1 MARFTLSQ
9 ILLTLLLLYPNN
21 SLSDSSLSFYIDK
34 ALSNNLKLNAER
46 KAHKATEQEI
56 NISRGEFLPNLTI
69 SGTQTSSETFN
80 RTDSSGTS
88 LDDTNLNTEKK
99 SINVEQKI
107 FQGFQGYNLLKKS
120 KLEVEKS
127 FLELKLVEQN
137 TILET
142 SKVYFDLILKSQNK
156 EFNEN
161 NVSLFER
168 QVESDRARLQKG
180 EITLTDLAQSESSLA
195 GANAQMIIAETDLQN
210 TRVDFE
216 KIIGVSPPNNLE
228 TNYQL
233 NIKLPISLS
242 ESLDLAKSNNQ
253 RLLIAA
259 IDYQIANREL
269 NIEKSKLSPSAT
281 LNYSKSETNQLSS
294 TVDETDEEKLE
305 AKISW
310 PIIKGGKNFS
320 SIKKSNLK
328 KQESKLLLEN
338 IEKETSSDT
347 TNAWSNFK
355 SAESVLNATK
365 AQLEAAEIANEG
377 ITLEYDS
384 SNTRTTLELI
394 QSRSL
399 LLNARISNA
408 NAQRNFI
415 ISKIELLSQ
424 IGNLSP
430 NFIKN

>member
-1 MARFTLSQ
+1 MKK

-69 SGTQTSSETFN
+69 SGIQTSSETFN

-156 EFNEN
+156 KFNEN

>member
-1 MARFTLSQ
+1 MKK

-46 KAHKATEQEI
+46 KAHKANEQEI

-88 LDDTNLNTEKK
+88 LNDTNLNTEKK

-408 NAQRNFI
+408 NAQRNLI

-424 IGNLSP
+424 IGNLAP
-430 NFIKN
+430 NFVKD

>member
-1 MARFTLSQ
+1 MKK

-156 EFNEN
+156 KFNEN

-415 ISKIELLSQ
+415 ISKIELLSK
-424 IGNLSP
+424 IGNLAP

>member
-1 MARFTLSQ
+1 MKK

-365 AQLEAAEIANEG
+365 AQLEAAEIDNEG

>member
-1 MARFTLSQ
+1 MKK

-424 IGNLSP
+424 IGNLAP

>member
-1 MARFTLSQ
+1 MKK

-46 KAHKATEQEI
+46 KAHKANEQEI

-88 LDDTNLNTEKK
+88 LNDTNLNTEKK

-216 KIIGVSPPNNLE
+216 KIIGVTPPNNLE

-408 NAQRNFI
+408 NAQRNLI

-424 IGNLSP
+424 IGNLAP
-430 NFIKN
+430 NFVKD

>member
-1 MARFTLSQ
+1 MKK

-216 KIIGVSPPNNLE
+216 KIIGVTPPNNLE

-408 NAQRNFI
+408 NAQRNLI

-424 IGNLSP
+424 IGNLAP
-430 NFIKN
+430 NFVKD

>member
-1 MARFTLSQ
+1 MKK

-424 IGNLSP
+424 IGNLAP
-430 NFIKN
+430 NFITN

>member
-1 MARFTLSQ
+1 MKK

-88 LDDTNLNTEKK
+88 LNDTNLNTEKK

>member
-1 MARFTLSQ
+1 MKK

-88 LDDTNLNTEKK
+88 LNDTNLNTEKK

-195 GANAQMIIAETDLQN
+195 GANAEMIIAETDLQN

-216 KIIGVSPPNNLE
+216 KIVGVIPPDNLE

-233 NIKLPISLS
+233 NINLPSSLI
-242 ESLDLAKSNNQ
+242 EALDLAKSNNP

-259 IDYQIANREL
+259 IEYQIANREL

-338 IEKETSSDT
+338 IKKETSSDT

-424 IGNLSP
+424 IGNLAP

>member
-1 MARFTLSQ
+1 MKK

-56 NISRGEFLPNLTI
+56 NISIGEFLPNLTI

-180 EITLTDLAQSESSLA
+180 EIHCH
-195 GANAQMIIAETDLQN
+195 
-210 TRVDFE
+210 RVRSVPQAF
-216 KIIGVSPPNNLE
+216 
-228 TNYQL
+228 
-233 NIKLPISLS
+233 
-242 ESLDLAKSNNQ
+242 
-253 RLLIAA
+253 
-259 IDYQIANREL
+259 
-269 NIEKSKLSPSAT
+269 
-281 LNYSKSETNQLSS
+281 
-294 TVDETDEEKLE
+294 
-305 AKISW
+305 
-310 PIIKGGKNFS
+310 FS
-320 SIKKSNLK
+320 
-328 KQESKLLLEN
+328 
-338 IEKETSSDT
+338 
-347 TNAWSNFK
+347 
-355 SAESVLNATK
+355 V
-365 AQLEAAEIANEG
+365 
-377 ITLEYDS
+377 
-384 SNTRTTLELI
+384 
-394 QSRSL
+394 
-399 LLNARISNA
+399 
-408 NAQRNFI
+408 
-415 ISKIELLSQ
+415 
-424 IGNLSP
+424 
-430 NFIKN
+430 

>member
-1 MARFTLSQ
+1 MKK

-408 NAQRNFI
+408 NAERNFI

-424 IGNLSP
+424 IGNLAP

>member
-1 MARFTLSQ
+1 MKK

-408 NAQRNFI
+408 NAQRNLI

-424 IGNLSP
+424 IGNLAP
-430 NFIKN
+430 NFVKD

>member
-1 MARFTLSQ
+1 MKK
-9 ILLTLLLLYPNN
+9 ILLIFLLLYPNN

-34 ALSNNLKLNAER
+34 ALTNNLKLNAER

-69 SGTQTSSETFN
+69 SGTQSSSETFN

-88 LDDTNLNTEKK
+88 LNDTNLNTEKK

-127 FLELKLVEQN
+127 SLELKLVEQN

-195 GANAQMIIAETDLQN
+195 GANAEMIIAETDLQS

-216 KIIGVSPPNNLE
+216 KIVGVIPPDNLQ

-233 NIKLPISLS
+233 NINLPSSLI
-242 ESLDLAKSNNQ
+242 EALDLAKSNNP

-259 IDYQIANREL
+259 IEYQIANREL

-424 IGNLSP
+424 IGNLAP

>member
-1 MARFTLSQ
+1 MKK

-46 KAHKATEQEI
+46 KAHKANEQEI

-88 LDDTNLNTEKK
+88 LNDTNLNTEKK

-408 NAQRNFI
+408 NAQRNLI

-424 IGNLSP
+424 IGNLAP

>member
-1 MARFTLSQ
+1 MKK

-156 EFNEN
+156 KFNEN

>member
-1 MARFTLSQ
+1 MKK
-9 ILLTLLLLYPNN
+9 ILLIFLLLCPNN
-21 SLSDSSLSFYIDK
+21 SLSDSSLSFYLDK
-34 ALSNNLKLNAER
+34 ALTNNLKLNAER

-69 SGTQTSSETFN
+69 SGTQSSSETFN

-88 LDDTNLNTEKK
+88 LSDTNLNTEKK
-99 SINVEQKI
+99 SINIEQKI

-127 FLELKLVEQN
+127 SLELKLVEQN

-195 GANAQMIIAETDLQN
+195 GANAEMIIAETDLQN

-216 KIIGVSPPNNLE
+216 KIVGVIPPDNLQ

-233 NIKLPISLS
+233 NINLPSSLI
-242 ESLDLAKSNNQ
+242 EALDLAKSNNP

-259 IDYQIANREL
+259 IEYQIANREL

-424 IGNLSP
+424 IGNLAP

>member
-1 MARFTLSQ
+1 MKK

-46 KAHKATEQEI
+46 KAHKANEQEI

-88 LDDTNLNTEKK
+88 LNDTNLNTEKK

-156 EFNEN
+156 KFNEN

-216 KIIGVSPPNNLE
+216 KIIGVTPPNNLE

-424 IGNLSP
+424 IGNLAP

>member
-1 MARFTLSQ
+1 MKK
-9 ILLTLLLLYPNN
+9 ILLIFLLLYPNN

-34 ALSNNLKLNAER
+34 ALTNNLKLNAER

-156 EFNEN
+156 KFNEN

>member
-1 MARFTLSQ
+1 MKK

-88 LDDTNLNTEKK
+88 LNDTNLNTEKK

-156 EFNEN
+156 KFNEN

>member
-1 MARFTLSQ
+1 MKK

-195 GANAQMIIAETDLQN
+195 GANAQLIIAETDLQN

-216 KIIGVSPPNNLE
+216 KIIGVTPPNNLE

-377 ITLEYDS
+377 FTLEYDS

-408 NAQRNFI
+408 NAQRNLI

-424 IGNLSP
+424 IGILAP
-430 NFIKN
+430 NFVKD

>member
-1 MARFTLSQ
+1 MKK

-156 EFNEN
+156 KFNEN

-408 NAQRNFI
+408 NAQRNLI

-424 IGNLSP
+424 IGNLAP
-430 NFIKN
+430 NFVKD

>member
-1 MARFTLSQ
+1 MKK
-9 ILLTLLLLYPNN
+9 ILLIFLLLYPNN

-34 ALSNNLKLNAER
+34 ALTNNLKLNAER

-69 SGTQTSSETFN
+69 SGTQSSSETFN

-88 LDDTNLNTEKK
+88 LNDTNLNTEKK

-127 FLELKLVEQN
+127 SLELKLVEQN

-195 GANAQMIIAETDLQN
+195 GANAEMIIAETELQN
-210 TRVDFE
+210 TRVNFE
-216 KIIGVSPPNNLE
+216 KIVGVIPPNNLE

-233 NIKLPISLS
+233 NINLPSSLS
-242 ESLDLAKSNNQ
+242 EALDLAKSNNP

-259 IDYQIANREL
+259 IDYQISDREL

-338 IEKETSSDT
+338 IEKETSSNT
-347 TNAWSNFK
+347 TNSWSSFK

-424 IGNLSP
+424 IGNLAP

>member
-1 MARFTLSQ
+1 M
-9 ILLTLLLLYPNN
+9 
-21 SLSDSSLSFYIDK
+21 
-34 ALSNNLKLNAER
+34 
-46 KAHKATEQEI
+46 
-56 NISRGEFLPNLTI
+56 
-69 SGTQTSSETFN
+69 
-80 RTDSSGTS
+80 
-88 LDDTNLNTEKK
+88 
-99 SINVEQKI
+99 
-107 FQGFQGYNLLKKS
+107 
-120 KLEVEKS
+120 
-127 FLELKLVEQN
+127 
-137 TILET
+137 
-142 SKVYFDLILKSQNK
+142 
-156 EFNEN
+156 
-161 NVSLFER
+161 
-168 QVESDRARLQKG
+168 QKG

-195 GANAQMIIAETDLQN
+195 GANAEMIIAETELQN
-210 TRVDFE
+210 TRVNFE
-216 KIIGVSPPNNLE
+216 KIVGVIPPNNLE

-233 NIKLPISLS
+233 NINLPSSLS
-242 ESLDLAKSNNQ
+242 EALDLAKSNNP

-259 IDYQIANREL
+259 IDYQISDREL

-338 IEKETSSDT
+338 IEKETSSNT
-347 TNAWSNFK
+347 TNSWSSFK

-424 IGNLSP
+424 IGNLAP

>member
-1 MARFTLSQ
+1 MKK

-46 KAHKATEQEI
+46 KAHKANEQEI

-408 NAQRNFI
+408 NAQRNLI

-424 IGNLSP
+424 IGNLAP
-430 NFIKN
+430 NFVKD

>member
-1 MARFTLSQ
+1 MKK

-88 LDDTNLNTEKK
+88 LNDTNLNTEKK

-424 IGNLSP
+424 IGNLAP
-430 NFIKN
+430 NFIRN

>member
-1 MARFTLSQ
+1 MKK
-9 ILLTLLLLYPNN
+9 ILLIFLLLYPNN
-21 SLSDSSLSFYIDK
+21 SLSDSSLSFYLDK
-34 ALSNNLKLNAER
+34 ALTNNLKLNAER

-69 SGTQTSSETFN
+69 TGTQSSSETFN

-88 LDDTNLNTEKK
+88 LADTNLNTEKK

-120 KLEVEKS
+120 KLEVKKS
-127 FLELKLVEQN
+127 YLELKLVEQN

-195 GANAQMIIAETDLQN
+195 GANAEMIIAETDLQN

-216 KIIGVSPPNNLE
+216 KIVGVIPPDNLE

-233 NIKLPISLS
+233 NINLPSSLI
-242 ESLDLAKSNNQ
+242 EALDLAKSNNP

-259 IDYQIANREL
+259 IEYQIANREL

-338 IEKETSSDT
+338 IEKETSSNT
-347 TNAWSNFK
+347 TNSWSSFK

-424 IGNLSP
+424 IGNLAP

>member
-1 MARFTLSQ
+1 MKK

-46 KAHKATEQEI
+46 KAHKANEQEI

-408 NAQRNFI
+408 NAQRNLI

-424 IGNLSP
+424 IGNLAP

>member
-1 MARFTLSQ
+1 MKK

-21 SLSDSSLSFYIDK
+21 SLSNSSLSFYIDK

-156 EFNEN
+156 KFNEN

>member
-1 MARFTLSQ
+1 MKK

-156 EFNEN
+156 KFNEN

-195 GANAQMIIAETDLQN
+195 GAKAQMIIAETDLQN

>member
-1 MARFTLSQ
+1 MKK

-156 EFNEN
+156 KFNEN

-424 IGNLSP
+424 IGNLAP

>member
-1 MARFTLSQ
+1 MKK

-320 SIKKSNLK
+320 SIKKSKLK

>member
-1 MARFTLSQ
+1 MKK

-156 EFNEN
+156 KFNEN

-384 SNTRTTLELI
+384 SNTRTTL
-394 QSRSL
+394 
-399 LLNARISNA
+399 
-408 NAQRNFI
+408 
-415 ISKIELLSQ
+415 
-424 IGNLSP
+424 
-430 NFIKN
+430 

>member
-1 MARFTLSQ
+1 MKK

-46 KAHKATEQEI
+46 KAHKANEQEI

-156 EFNEN
+156 KFNEN

>member
-1 MARFTLSQ
+1 MKK
-9 ILLTLLLLYPNN
+9 ILLTLLLLYTTN

>member
-1 MARFTLSQ
+1 MKK

-365 AQLEAAEIANEG
+365 AQLEAADIANEG

>member
-1 MARFTLSQ
+1 MKK

-328 KQESKLLLEN
+328 KY
-338 IEKETSSDT
+338 
-347 TNAWSNFK
+347 F
-355 SAESVLNATK
+355 
-365 AQLEAAEIANEG
+365 
-377 ITLEYDS
+377 
-384 SNTRTTLELI
+384 
-394 QSRSL
+394 
-399 LLNARISNA
+399 
-408 NAQRNFI
+408 
-415 ISKIELLSQ
+415 
-424 IGNLSP
+424 
-430 NFIKN
+430 